1 MIIIK
6 YVLLIF
12 IIIALQCL
20 AQEPDELAPFNF
32 KRDIKVNQKDIQR
45 SNDSDTEKISISV
58 FVRIPGVIIYN
69 LNRDEFFIAPF
80 LGGGF
85 AMSYNQV
92 YFEIGTFVN
101 KNNTY
106 GFSPVLSYTLWANNL
121 DENWKSLIALIGE
134 VVYIPVQQSNPD
146 SWIYTTGLAYM
157 IYHPFKWGTPAIAL
171 MFGGAYGS
179 NEFSLTSRMI
189 LNLDIPIY

>member
-1 MIIIK
+1 MIVVK

-12 IIIALQCL
+12 IIIASQCL
-20 AQEPDELAPFNF
+20 AQEHKDSAAFNF
-32 KRDIKVNQKDIQR
+32 EDNKKDTQTNIQESNEFVTDI
-45 SNDSDTEKISISV
+45 ISVSV
-58 FVRIPGVIIYN
+58 FVRVPGVIIYN
-69 LNRDEFFIAPF
+69 LNRKEFFITPC

-85 AMSYNQV
+85 AMSYNKV

-157 IYHPFKWGTPAIAL
+157 IYHLFKWGTPAIAL
-171 MFGGAYGS
+171 VLGGAYGS
-179 NEFSLTSRMI
+179 NEFSLTSLMM
-189 LNLDIPIY
+189 LNLAIPIF

>member
-1 MIIIK
+1 MIK

-12 IIIALQCL
+12 FVIVVQCL
-20 AQEPDELAPFNF
+20 AQEHEDLAPFYF
-32 KRDIKVNQKDIQR
+32 EEDTKDTQMEIQE
-45 SNDSDTEKISISV
+45 SNDSATEKISVSV
-58 FVRIPGVIIYN
+58 FVRIPGVIVYN
-69 LNRDEFFIAPF
+69 LNREEFFITPC

-85 AMSYNQV
+85 AMSYNKV

-134 VVYIPVQQSNPD
+134 VVYIPVQ
-146 SWIYTTGLAYM
+146 
-157 IYHPFKWGTPAIAL
+157 
-171 MFGGAYGS
+171 
-179 NEFSLTSRMI
+179 
-189 LNLDIPIY
+189 